1 MAATPYAVTFDPSIN
16 TGSRNGVM
24 GAVVVAESSADAK
37 ALLKSLYGDVVDAG
51 WDNATYTAMAA
62 AADMIGWT
70 ARAVVTEVDGTVA
83 ADVTVTGASAATVD
97 SIAALLVTALNA
109 TAAISN
115 AAYNSGTQVLTVA
128 GTSDLMGDGHFYLA
142 FSPPG
147 SSVAI
152 PGFAGAHTE
161 GGANGAALTV
171 TLAADAYTV
180 PKVTMKFK
188 DRFN

>member
-16 TGSRNGVM
+16 TGSRDNVM

-37 ALLKSLYGDVVDAG
+37 ALLKSLHGDAVDAG

-62 AADMIGWT
+62 GADLAGWT
-70 ARAVVTEVDGTVA
+70 ARAVVHEVDGTVA
-83 ADVTVTGASAATVD
+83 ADVTVTGAASATVD

-109 TAAISN
+109 TTAISN
-115 AAYNSGTQVLTVA
+115 AAYNTSTNVLTVA
-128 GTSDLMGDGHFYLA
+128 GTSDAMGDGHFYLA

-147 SSVAI
+147 STTAV
-152 PGFAGAHTE
+152 PGFVGSHTE
-161 GGANGAALTV
+161 GGSNGAALSAP
-171 TLAADAYTV
+171 LAADSYTV

-188 DRFN
+188 DQFN